1 MARLLVFCYNL
12 YRIYYC
18 HSVTR
23 IRSMIKMIR
32 KVREILLYQTTG
44 DGDLKSINAQVMEQN
59 RKFAIIWSIFQMT
72 IR

>member
-1 MARLLVFCYNL
+1 
-12 YRIYYC
+12 
-18 HSVTR
+18 
-23 IRSMIKMIR
+23 MIR
-32 KVREILLYQTTG
+32 KLREILLYQTTG